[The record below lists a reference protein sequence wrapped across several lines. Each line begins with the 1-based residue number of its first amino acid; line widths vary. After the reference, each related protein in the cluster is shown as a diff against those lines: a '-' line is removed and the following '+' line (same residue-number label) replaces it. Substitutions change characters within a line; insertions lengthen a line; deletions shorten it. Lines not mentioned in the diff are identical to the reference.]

1 MIKHLPI
8 LQIII
13 TICVPIILIL
23 VFDLDFLNLYGW
35 NDEELLQT
43 LYYCLF
49 LVSILFV
56 AIKASSSWSRPLNYK
71 TLKFSTTTIVF
82 ISIIFSI
89 LIDLYKFQT
98 NQFFHGINTGISNSG
113 IYSEIIKKM
122 EIINYLAIPLLI
134 SKKKWKYLFFT
145 LLIYCIPEFFS
156 GSKERFLLPILIA
169 TVFYYKNGY
178 KLSRQQIIVLVLGL
192 NLFLVSNFSLRNQNF
207 ESYEQLG
214 NNPIAIFL
222 ARRINESS
230 AMVAIVSQT
239 KYQSRQDELT
249 YFQDLKSIVPRF
261 FWPSKPKMTSNNE
274 FAREYG
280 LVVNND
286 FETSMGRYWY
296 GESYMNLGYFGL
308 VIAIIYGVLYS
319 RLYNTFKSQRVV
331 NSYLGFMM
339 IYFLIRYDTL
349 VLGILSLFRVY
360 ILFLT
365 YLLILSLISLIGRN
379 YLENAK

>member
-23 VFDLDFLNLYGW
+23 VFDLEFLNLYGW

-49 LVSILFV
+49 LISILF
-56 AIKASSSWSRPLNYK
+56 ITIRTSSSWLRPLNYK
-71 TLKFSTTTIVF
+71 TPKFSTTTIVF

-89 LIDLYKFQT
+89 LLDLYKFQT

-113 IYSEIIKKM
+113 IFSEIIKKL

-169 TVFYYKNGY
+169 TVFYYHNGY
-178 KLSRQQIIVLVLGL
+178 KLSRQQIIVLVIGL
-192 NLFLVSNFSLRNQNF
+192 NLFLASNFSLRNQNF

-239 KYQSRQDELT
+239 KYQSRKDELT

-308 VIAIIYGVLYS
+308 VIAVIYGVLYS
-319 RLYNTFKSQRVV
+319 RLYNTFKSQSVV

-339 IYFLIRYDTL
+339 IYFIIRYDTL
-349 VLGILSLFRVY
+349 VLGVLSLLRVF
-360 ILFLT
+360 ILFFT
-365 YLLILSLISLIGRN
+365 YLLILSLISLLGRK
-379 YLENAK
+379 YLKNEK